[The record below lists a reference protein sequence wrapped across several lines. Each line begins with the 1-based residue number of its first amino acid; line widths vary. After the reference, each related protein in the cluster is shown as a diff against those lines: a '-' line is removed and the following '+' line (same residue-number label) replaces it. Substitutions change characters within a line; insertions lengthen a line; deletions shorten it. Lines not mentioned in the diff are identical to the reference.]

1 MICRLCSL
9 LNSSIG
15 KKIQVALAG
24 LLLCGFLVTHLAGN
38 LLLFVGEATFN
49 RYAETLE
56 HNPLLIPA
64 EIVLGGL
71 FLIHIVLALKLKL
84 ENRAARPVAY
94 LDAQSKGGRTAGSST
109 MAVTGTLVLAFLIV
123 HIKTLK
129 FGDDP
134 KGLYDLVLRM
144 FGNPLYSGFYVV
156 AMGGLMLHLSH
167 GFQSAFQTF
176 GVNHPRY
183 TPLIKR
189 VGAIFAF
196 VIAGGFAFI
205 PIWAYVIGGDR

>member
-38 LLLFVGEATFN
+38 LLLFVGEGTFN
-49 RYAETLE
+49 HYAETLE
-56 HNPLLIPA
+56 NNPFLVPA
-64 EIVLGGL
+64 EIVLVAL
-71 FLIHIVLALKLKL
+71 FLVHIVLALKLRF
-84 ENRAARPVAY
+84 ENRAARPVPYA
-94 LDAQSKGGRTAGSST
+94 DAESKGGRTAGSST
-109 MAVTGTLVLAFLIV
+109 MAITGTLVLAFLII
-123 HIKTLK
+123 HIKTFK
-129 FGDDP
+129 FGDAP

-144 FGNPLYSGFYVV
+144 FGNPLYSGFYVI

-176 GVNHPRY
+176 GVNHPKY
-183 TPLIKR
+183 TPMIKR
-189 VGAIFAF
+189 VGGIFAF

-205 PIWAYVIGGDR
+205 PIWAYVVGGDR